1 MKKSILCFVLALWAP
16 LASALSPYIAA
27 DRVTAGEPISVMTQ
41 VEKKLQAE
49 GFQVVGKHLPK
60 GLPQY
65 GVVVVTYKPI
75 LDAIAR
81 MGGAN
86 IVGAG
91 IRVGVKS
98 DGSVSYMNPEYWYRA
113 FFRKG
118 YSSAEEVVK
127 DTQNKLAK
135 ALGGGKPF
143 GGDEPPSDLLN
154 YRYMIGMEK
163 FDSDKNELSSF
174 GSFDQAIKS
183 IQSNL
188 AEKTNNTAKVYEV
201 IMPDKKLAVFGV
213 ALNDPKRGEGWWVKR
228 IGAEHIAALPYEIY
242 VVGNKAY
249 ALYGRFRTA
258 LAWPDLGMGTFMAIS
273 DMPDATL
280 EALTG
285 VAGGTYEKASAF

>member
-1 MKKSILCFVLALWAP
+1 MKKSILCFVLTLWAP

-27 DRVTAGEPISVMTQ
+27 DRVSAGEPAAVMAQ

-113 FFRKG
+113 VFRKG
-118 YSSAEEVVK
+118 YTTAEEAVK
-127 DTQNKLAK
+127 DTQAKLAK
-135 ALGGGKPF
+135 AIGAGKPF
-143 GGDEPPSDLLN
+143 GGDEPASDLSS

-163 FDSDKNELSSF
+163 FDSDKNELNSF

-285 VAGGTYEKASAF
+285 VAGGTYEKSSAF

>member
-27 DRVTAGEPISVMTQ
+27 DRVTAGEPISVMAQ

-65 GVVVVTYKPI
+65 GVVVVTYKPV

-127 DTQNKLAK
+127 DTQDKLAK
-135 ALGGGKPF
+135 ALGGGKSF
-143 GGDEPPSDLLN
+143 GGDEPASELLS

-163 FDSDKNELSSF
+163 FESDKNELNSF
-174 GSFDQAIKS
+174 GSFDQAIKAV
-183 IQSNL
+183 QSNL
-188 AEKTNNTAKVYEV
+188 ADKTNNTAKVYEV
-201 IMPDKKLAVFGV
+201 IMADKKLAVFGV

-228 IGAEHIAALPYEIY
+228 IGAEHIAAMPYEIY

-258 LAWPDLGMGTFMAIS
+258 LAWPDLGMGTFMTIS

-285 VAGGTYEKASAF
+285 VAGGTYEKSSAF